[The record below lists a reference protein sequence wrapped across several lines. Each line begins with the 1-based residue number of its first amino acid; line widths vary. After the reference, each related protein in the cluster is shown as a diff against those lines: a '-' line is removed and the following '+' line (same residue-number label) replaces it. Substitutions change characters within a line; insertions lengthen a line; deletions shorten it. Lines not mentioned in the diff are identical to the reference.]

1 MVILTEAGHAVR
13 AEAIKVPK
21 KLVASARE
29 VFSVQE
35 AAELRSLLNKL
46 LDAIDV
52 SHGVV
57 NPEDIKR

>member
-1 MVILTEAGHAVR
+1 MVILTEAGHEVR

-52 SHGVV
+52 VHGVV